1 MSRKRKYSILPLLI
15 VVTIVSVLVLLFS
28 KQQQSKKLPVL
39 GEPGHTTGSFV
50 LTNQNGQPF
59 NSAALNGKIHVVE
72 FFFTTCKGICPRM
85 NKNMQKVYQQFLG
98 NNAVR
103 FVSFTVD
110 PAHDTA
116 PVLKQYADLLKADI
130 KQWIFLTG
138 NKDSLYKIA
147 REQYL
152 LSAADTAI
160 AEAAEEFIHTQYF
173 ALVDQQNRI
182 RGFYDGTNEKEMI
195 KLVADIQSL
204 L

>member
-1 MSRKRKYSILPLLI
+1 MSRKRKYSILPLFI
-15 VVTIVSVLVLLFS
+15 VVAIVSALVLLFT
-28 KQQQSKKLPVL
+28 KQTQSKNLPVL

-50 LTNQNGQPF
+50 LTNQDGQSYS
-59 NSAALNGKIHVVE
+59 SAELNGKIHVVE

-98 NNAVR
+98 NTSVK

-110 PAHDTA
+110 PTHDT
-116 PVLKQYADLLKADI
+116 PPILKQYADGLKADT
-130 KQWIFLTG
+130 KQWVFLTG

-152 LSAADTAI
+152 LSAADAATVV
-160 AEAAEEFIHTQYF
+160 AAEEFIHTQYF
-173 ALVDQQNRI
+173 ALVDQQKRI

-195 KLVADIQSL
+195 QLVADMQSL

>member
-1 MSRKRKYSILPLLI
+1 MSRKKKYSILPLLI
-15 VVTIVSVLVLLFS
+15 AIAVVSALVLLLT
-28 KQQQSKKLPVL
+28 KQKQIKDLPVL
-39 GEPGHTTGSFV
+39 GEPGHKTGSFV
-50 LTNQNGQPF
+50 LTNQDGQSF
-59 NSAALNGKIHVVE
+59 IAEELKGKVHVAE

-98 NNAVR
+98 NNAIR

-195 KLVADIQSL
+195 KLIADIRSL